1 MSFADIYSKWT
12 PEERREFAGKVGV
25 SEGYLYQIA
34 TRYTGGRE
42 KGRRPSLDLINRMVE
57 ACPKLKA
64 SALLKEFAE

>member
-1 MSFADIYSKWT
+1 MSFQKLYGKWT
-12 PEERREFAGKVGV
+12 PEERREFAAKVGV

-42 KGRRPSLDLINRMVE
+42 KGRRPSLDLMQRMAE